1 MQEEN
6 KVLSDENQIVIIN
19 NMEPPQQKED
29 ELRTISIYGDVEESK
44 CSEVVSVLMY
54 LRDNALVPKLTDPED
69 PESEIILD
77 SRPINMIVSTY
88 GGSSAEMFSVYDTM
102 RMVKET
108 CDIETIG
115 LGKVMSAGVL
125 LLAGGTKGKR
135 KIGANCRVMI
145 HNVMGGSHGMLSNLE
160 NDIEEIKWSQDNYIK
175 CLAAETKLTQARLKK
190 MLKRN
195 MDVYLSAEQ
204 AVEFGIADEII

>member
-1 MQEEN
+1 MQESE
-6 KVLSDENQIVIIN
+6 KLLEDNQIVIIN
-19 NMEPPQQKED
+19 NMDPQPKED
-29 ELRTISIYGDVEESK
+29 EIRTLSVYGDIEESK
-44 CSEVVSVLMY
+44 CSDIVNVLMY
-54 LRDNALVPKLTDPED
+54 LKDNALVPALTDPED
-69 PESEIILD
+69 PESEVVIN

-102 RMVKET
+102 RLVKET
-108 CDIETIG
+108 CDINTVG

-125 LLAGGTKGKR
+125 LLAAGTKGKR

-160 NDIEEIKWSQDNYIK
+160 NDIEEIKWSQANYIK

>member
-1 MQEEN
+1 MQESE
-6 KVLSDENQIVIIN
+6 KLLEDNQIVIIN
-19 NMEPPQQKED
+19 NIDPQPKED
-29 ELRTISIYGDVEESK
+29 EIRTLSIYGDIEESK
-44 CSEVVSVLMY
+44 CSDIVNVLMY
-54 LRDNALVPKLTDPED
+54 LKDNALVPVLTDPED
-69 PESEIILD
+69 PESEVVIS

-102 RMVKET
+102 RLVKET
-108 CDIETIG
+108 CDINTVG

-125 LLAGGTKGKR
+125 LLAAGTKGKR

-160 NDIEEIKWSQDNYIK
+160 NDIEEIKWSQGNYIK

-190 MLKRN
+190 MLRRN

>member
-1 MQEEN
+1 MQESE
-6 KVLSDENQIVIIN
+6 KLLEDNQIVIIN
-19 NMEPPQQKED
+19 NMDPQPKED
-29 ELRTISIYGDVEESK
+29 EIRTLSVYGDIEESK
-44 CSEVVSVLMY
+44 CSDIVNVLMY
-54 LRDNALVPKLTDPED
+54 LKDNALVPALTDPED
-69 PESEIILD
+69 PESEVVIN

-102 RMVKET
+102 RLVKET
-108 CDIETIG
+108 CDINTVG

-125 LLAGGTKGKR
+125 LLAAGTKGKR

-160 NDIEEIKWSQDNYIK
+160 NDIEEIKWSQANYIK
-175 CLAAETKLTQARLKK
+175 CLAAETKLTQTRLKK

>member
-1 MQEEN
+1 MQESE
-6 KVLSDENQIVIIN
+6 KLLEDNQIVIIN
-19 NMEPPQQKED
+19 NIDPQPKED
-29 ELRTISIYGDVEESK
+29 EIRTLSVYGDIEESK
-44 CSEVVSVLMY
+44 CSDIVNVLMY
-54 LRDNALVPKLTDPED
+54 LKDNALVPALTDPED
-69 PESEIILD
+69 PESEVVIN

-102 RMVKET
+102 RLVKET
-108 CDIETIG
+108 CDIKTVG

-125 LLAGGTKGKR
+125 LLAAGTKGKR

-160 NDIEEIKWSQDNYIK
+160 NDIEEIKWSQANYIK
-175 CLAAETKLTQARLKK
+175 CLAAETKLTQARLRK